1 MGIIEDDTWRLPTEN
16 SNTQRNFEFG
26 LFPAPVITSETSQ
39 YVAEIEYTEVGPYR
53 PAPSVFFSILKPAV
67 ELAGDGAFDAAV
79 EFLKFITAPDNL
91 SMMVLEKKGAYLGAV
106 KGCAVPP
113 ELNEWFNNSFPILP
127 NFQWNIGDY
136 LSTESRE
143 RANAIMEM
151 WYKGMINDE
160 EFYEQF
166 EEEVQKGTDEYIASM
181 GIDTTG
187 WNIPEE

>member
-1 MGIIEDDTWRLPTEN
+1 
-16 SNTQRNFEFG
+16 
-26 LFPAPVITSETSQ
+26 
-39 YVAEIEYTEVGPYR
+39 
-53 PAPSVFFSILKPAV
+53 
-67 ELAGDGAFDAAV
+67 
-79 EFLKFITAPDNL
+79 
-91 SMMVLEKKGAYLGAV
+91 MMVLEKKGAYLGAV

-187 WNIPEE
+187 WNIPRNNLRWHAGPGLSRSRYPTVRNAGLFRMGL